1 MISLHIALVLSANVN
16 MMFIIVIV
24 TLKQPWIIKEWTLI
38 IQDAQKGKKIKER
51 KEKTMVDIE
60 IKYAAPQREQRADR
74 PPRKNNQ
81 QQQQQ
86 QRKSEGRGNQAK
98 PAGAKP
104 SGPKVNVADVKAFP
118 SLG

>member
-1 MISLHIALVLSANVN
+1 
-16 MMFIIVIV
+16 
-24 TLKQPWIIKEWTLI
+24 
-38 IQDAQKGKKIKER
+38 
-51 KEKTMVDIE
+51 MVDIE

-86 QRKSEGRGNQAK
+86 QRKSDGPRGKGRGNQAK